1 MTAGA
6 SRAALSL
13 GSNLGDR
20 EANLARARAA
30 LAHVGPAP
38 EASPT
43 ASDGSRAAAASI
55 EIVAASAERLTAP
68 QGFSDQPDFLNQ
80 VLLVRT
86 LLSPWELLEAC
97 LEVERALGRVRG
109 PVRWGPRTID
119 VDVLAY
125 DGLAIRDERLVVP
138 HAALPLR
145 PFFLEMMREVGAE
158 ELLP

>member
-1 MTAGA
+1 VTAGA

-20 EANLARARAA
+20 QGNLARARAA
-30 LAHVGPAP
+30 LARINPAP
-38 EASPT
+38 DASPSVS
-43 ASDGSRAAAASI
+43 ADSGGAAPI
-55 EIVAASAERLTAP
+55 EILAASAERRTAP
-68 QGFSDQPDFLNQ
+68 QGITDQPDFLNQ

-86 LLSPWELLEAC
+86 RLSPWELLEAC
-97 LEVERALGRVRG
+97 LAVERDLGRVRG

-119 VDVLAY
+119 VDMLAY

-158 ELLP
+158 DLLP

>member
-1 MTAGA
+1 VTEGA

-20 EANLARARAA
+20 EENLARARVA
-30 LAHVGPAP
+30 LARLHPASD
-38 EASPT
+38 ASP
-43 ASDGSRAAAASI
+43 AASAGPGNTGSV

-68 QGFSDQPDFLNQ
+68 QGISDQPDFLNQ

-97 LEVERALGRVRG
+97 LAVERDLGRVRG

-125 DGLAIRDERLVVP
+125 DGLAIRDERLTVP
-138 HAALPLR
+138 HAALALR
-145 PFFLEMMREVGAE
+145 PFFLEMMREIDAE
-158 ELLP
+158 DLLP